1 MIRRL
6 SASVAALAI
15 LGLALAVALYFAA
28 PAARIYSPIALLIPI
43 GMVFYSWRQSAGESR
58 RRSVYDDYAFRE
70 IVRMKRK
77 RVEGW

>member
-6 SASVAALAI
+6 SAPVIAAALGGLVIAAGLYA
-15 LGLALAVALYFAA
+15 LGPGPRLF
-28 PAARIYSPIALLIPI
+28 SPLALLIPVSI
-43 GMVFYSWRQSAGESR
+43 GFVSWRQSAGESR
-58 RRSVYDDYAFRE
+58 RRSAYDNYAFRE

>member
-1 MIRRL
+1 MIRRY

-28 PAARIYSPIALLIPI
+28 PAARIYSPVALLIPA
-43 GMVFYSWRQSAGESR
+43 GMVLYSWRQSAGESR
-58 RRSVYDDYAFRE
+58 RRSAYDNYAFRE